1 MLGTKP
7 RTSWILSRHSNE
19 PNLQVKIWISYKQQ
33 MTFSISTLYTIL
45 GTNLNK
51 LLLWCW
57 LKIWFNWKIHIL
69 PDDRKRKTKSLWKN
83 ERLIMVESK
92 YWSNEKGLKFDKG
105 SLKVIKNLIISHQ
118 HWEELCGQH
127 ISWVNLGII
136 NTKITNIYLVSLYCN
151 SCVSYICC
159 HSMGKL
165 RWRRQ
170 RNHINC

>member
-1 MLGTKP
+1 MLFLKPWSHYASEDDLLFLSLWDYKHIQTHILYTMLGTKP

-19 PNLQVKIWISYKQQ
+19 PYLQVKIWISYKQQ
-33 MTFSISTLYTIL
+33 MTFSISILYTIL

-57 LKIWFNWKIHIL
+57 LKFWFNWKIHIL
-69 PDDRKRKTKSLWKN
+69 PDDLKRKTKSLWRN

-118 HWEELCGQH
+118 HWEELCGQL
-127 ISWVNLGII
+127 IS
-136 NTKITNIYLVSLYCN
+136 
-151 SCVSYICC
+151 
-159 HSMGKL
+159 
-165 RWRRQ
+165 
-170 RNHINC
+170 